1 MMKRKSNNNGV
12 VPEPTLRRLPWYL
25 AFLKLLRA
33 RGEVV
38 VSSTQIAKNTGVDSA
53 LVAKDLSFVSIV
65 GKTRVGYDVAEIV
78 EVLEEFLGFNDQHK
92 AYILGVGNL
101 GAALMHDR
109 GLEQFGME
117 IVGGFDIRDTMV
129 GSTIGG
135 SPVYHIDSLPEI
147 KTPEVTV
154 GILTV
159 PIDVAQSVT
168 DKAVEAGLTAIWNFT
183 PTRILVPKGVTL
195 QNTSIYSHLAV
206 MYHRIEEQDRRR

>member
-1 MMKRKSNNNGV
+1 MV

-25 AFLKLLRA
+25 AFLQLIKR
-33 RGEVV
+33 RGEAM
-38 VSSTQIAKNTGVDSA
+38 VSSTQIARCTGVDPA

-78 EVLEEFLGFNDQHK
+78 SVLENFLGFNTQHR

-109 GLEQFGME
+109 GLVHYGMD
-117 IVGGFDIRDTMV
+117 IVGGFDTRESVV
-129 GSTIGG
+129 GTTIGG
-135 SPVYHIDSLPEI
+135 SPVYHIDQLPEV
-147 KTPEVTV
+147 KTPDVTI

-159 PIDVAQSVT
+159 PIDMAQSVT
-168 DKAVEAGLTAIWNFT
+168 DWAVEAGLTAIWNFT
-183 PTRILVPKGVTL
+183 PTRILVPKGITL

-206 MYHRIEEQDRRR
+206 MYHRIEEKEQRKR